1 VTVIVLA
8 YGGSDDARRAIATA
22 GDLLDGPAVAVH
34 VVMLDQML
42 APAIAPGGGTLPVA
56 DLSTETELME
66 QGRAVA
72 TEGAELARAAGF
84 QAEPLLERG
93 TGVRGVWET
102 LLSVSDARDAR
113 LIVVGRRGV
122 SRLESA
128 LMGSVSNGLVQ
139 HSARP
144 VLVVPP
150 PGEDNG

>member
-1 VTVIVLA
+1 MIVLA
-8 YGGSDDARRAIATA
+8 YDGSDDARRAIAAA

-42 APAIAPGGGTLPVA
+42 APAVAPEGGTLPAA

-66 QGRAVA
+66 KGRGVA
-72 TEGAELARAAGF
+72 TEAAEVARAAGF
-84 QAEPLLERG
+84 QAEPLIERG

-102 LLSVSDARDAR
+102 ILSVADSRDAR

-139 HSARP
+139 HSTRP

-150 PGEDNG
+150 RGEDNG